1 MNGYQALREGAAWL
15 DLSGRGRIRVTGE
28 DRVRLLH
35 AMCTNHI
42 QQLQD
47 GEGCE
52 AFFLNAQGRVLADA
66 LVLARHD
73 SLLIDTEPE
82 TRHSLYA
89 HLDKYIIADDV
100 TLEDLTEETAEI
112 GVQGPAAAEVMAKL
126 GAPVPPAAYSHREWG
141 ERLVVRFGA
150 TGQPG
155 FSIVVPAARRQA
167 LVGEVEAAGAAGAA
181 AEEAR
186 VVRIELGRPRYG
198 EDITDRFV
206 SHETQM
212 LHAVHFNKGCYLG
225 QEIVERIRS
234 RGGVHRFLT
243 RLDIE
248 GDTPPQAGAAI
259 TAEGKAV
266 GEITSAAWSP
276 ARGSV
281 VALGYVRIS
290 EIPQGAP
297 LDCGERRVFVAG
309 PAQAV

>member
-112 GVQGPAAAEVMAKL
+112 GVQGPAAAEVRAERERSGT
-126 GAPVPPAAYSHREWG
+126 GAD
-141 ERLVVRFGA
+141 
-150 TGQPG
+150 
-155 FSIVVPAARRQA
+155 
-167 LVGEVEAAGAAGAA
+167 AAG
-181 AEEAR
+181 
-186 VVRIELGRPRYG
+186 Y
-198 EDITDRFV
+198 
-206 SHETQM
+206 
-212 LHAVHFNKGCYLG
+212 
-225 QEIVERIRS
+225 
-234 RGGVHRFLT
+234 
-243 RLDIE
+243 
-248 GDTPPQAGAAI
+248 
-259 TAEGKAV
+259 
-266 GEITSAAWSP
+266 
-276 ARGSV
+276 
-281 VALGYVRIS
+281 
-290 EIPQGAP
+290 
-297 LDCGERRVFVAG
+297 
-309 PAQAV
+309 